1 MRRLTFTYLRTEA
14 GAGLLLAVAAAA
26 GVAVANSRYGGAY
39 FHLLAAPVPFRVGDF
54 TETLSVIGWL
64 RGLFMPLVFLVLA
77 MQLKFELTRGE
88 LSNPRRL
95 ALPALAA
102 AGGLIA
108 PLGLG
113 LALGHGQAWTV
124 GLATDGS
131 VALAVLAAAAPRLA
145 HPLKVLLMSV
155 ALADNLA
162 GVALAALA
170 SPGVLHWP
178 MVGGAAL
185 VLAGLALL
193 SRWRRAP
200 LAFYAAGFVAVWAFA
215 LKSGLD
221 ASLAGVA
228 CAVTVPVGARRP
240 GQESLLKYVMD
251 SLHPYV
257 AWGVLPAFV
266 FAAAGVSFDD
276 LQAGDFARPAALAI
290 LAALVVGKPLG
301 VYGLA
306 SLGVALKLARKPVGA
321 KWAEIAGVAL
331 LSGVGLTTSYFLA
344 GVAAD
349 DAPIVRAAI
358 MAASLIAGLAGGL
371 VLSAGEPQRSR
382 MDAD

>member
-1 MRRLTFTYLRTEA
+1 
-14 GAGLLLAVAAAA
+14 
-26 GVAVANSRYGGAY
+26 
-39 FHLLAAPVPFRVGDF
+39 
-54 TETLSVIGWL
+54 
-64 RGLFMPLVFLVLA
+64 
-77 MQLKFELTRGE
+77 
-88 LSNPRRL
+88 
-95 ALPALAA
+95 
-102 AGGLIA
+102 
-108 PLGLG
+108 
-113 LALGHGQAWTV
+113 
-124 GLATDGS
+124 
-131 VALAVLAAAAPRLA
+131 
-145 HPLKVLLMSV
+145 
-155 ALADNLA
+155 
-162 GVALAALA
+162 
-170 SPGVLHWP
+170 
-178 MVGGAAL
+178 
-185 VLAGLALL
+185 
-193 SRWRRAP
+193 
-200 LAFYAAGFVAVWAFA
+200 
-215 LKSGLD
+215 
-221 ASLAGVA
+221 
-228 CAVTVPVGARRP
+228 
-240 GQESLLKYVMD
+240 MD

>member
-1 MRRLTFTYLRTEA
+1 
-14 GAGLLLAVAAAA
+14 
-26 GVAVANSRYGGAY
+26 
-39 FHLLAAPVPFRVGDF
+39 
-54 TETLSVIGWL
+54 
-64 RGLFMPLVFLVLA
+64 

-108 PLGLG
+108 PLAIG
-113 LALGHGQAWTV
+113 LAVGHGQAWTV

-170 SPGVLHWP
+170 APGVLHWP

-257 AWGVLPAFV
+257 AWGVLPVFV

-331 LSGVGLTTSYFLA
+331 LSGVGLTTSFFLA

-358 MAASLIAGLAGGL
+358 LAASLIAGIAGGL